1 MGPGNRAWLARH
13 MMQDRRDPG
22 ARAFAEFAQKAIEA
36 WKNRQFDVH
45 LNGEVALLAALAP
58 FKPSR
63 LFDVGANIGDWSLA
77 AAAVLPAA
85 RIEAFEITPATAAT
99 LTANAAP
106 WGARLAVHA
115 FGLGD
120 REGAITVYVSPRDD
134 TANSTLRDAVAVSAD
149 ATEDA
154 AIVEVA
160 ARITTGDAFLAAE
173 GITHL
178 DFLKID
184 VEGAEFSVLNG
195 FADAF
200 ARNAIDLVQ
209 FEYGEINLKTRDFLE
224 DYYKF
229 FTTRGFVVGKLY
241 PEGVMFKNYDLAD
254 EDFLGP
260 NYIACRAERADMIA
274 ALRFPAMARYPAA
287 RANSAM

>member
-22 ARAFAEFAQKAIEA
+22 ARAFAEFAQK
-36 WKNRQFDVH
+36 
-45 LNGEVALLAALAP
+45 
-58 FKPSR
+58 
-63 LFDVGANIGDWSLA
+63 
-77 AAAVLPAA
+77 
-85 RIEAFEITPATAAT
+85 
-99 LTANAAP
+99 
-106 WGARLAVHA
+106 
-115 FGLGD
+115 
-120 REGAITVYVSPRDD
+120 
-134 TANSTLRDAVAVSAD
+134 
-149 ATEDA
+149 
-154 AIVEVA
+154 
-160 ARITTGDAFLAAE
+160 
-173 GITHL
+173 
-178 DFLKID
+178 
-184 VEGAEFSVLNG
+184 
-195 FADAF
+195 
-200 ARNAIDLVQ
+200 AIDLVQ

-241 PEGVMFKNYDLAD
+241 PEGVMFKDYDLAD